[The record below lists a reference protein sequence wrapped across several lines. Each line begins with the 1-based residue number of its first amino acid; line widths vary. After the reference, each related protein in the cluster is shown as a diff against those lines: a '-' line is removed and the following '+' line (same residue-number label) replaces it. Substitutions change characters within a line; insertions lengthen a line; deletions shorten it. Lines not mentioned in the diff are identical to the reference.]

1 MEALAFSLK
10 TADGKERTIEFPLH
24 PETGDPAAVGDMLE
38 ALLDTISEYVT
49 ADTPVSNGDVVQALA
64 MVTSIRLGLLPVPM
78 ESARA
83 LFDSLLEQASTAEQQ
98 WHPGAGGRA

>member
-1 MEALAFSLK
+1 MDALAFSLK

-38 ALLDTISEYVT
+38 ALLETLSEYVT

-64 MVTSIRLGLLPVPM
+64 MVTSIRLGMLPVPM

-83 LFDSLLEQASTAEQQ
+83 LFDSLLEEASAAEQQ
-98 WHPGAGGRA
+98 WHAGAGGRA